1 MKRTIQSWAAAA
13 ALVALAACDP
23 AIAPPFE
30 IETPGAVEG
39 LAFFDADED
48 DVFDPAAGDLA
59 LAGVRMEVRVRDTE
73 QVLAN
78 GTVTSDAQGRFSL
91 QGLPAGTH
99 DLFVDPTTLP
109 QGVVLCENPV
119 PITIEP
125 GVTRFV
131 RLRTRGGCLVPI
143 AEAEAGPQPANV
155 VVRGIVTSFPGQ
167 IRGGYTYIQDPTGG
181 IRIFSSALEGQGIDI
196 GDRIEV
202 SGTLS
207 LFNDDFQLSG
217 ITLREHQE
225 DAGTVTPQPV
235 TTGAIAAAGP
245 SPAAPI
251 QGTLV
256 KVTAAEVT
264 GAFGSGGVNIRN
276 AFIDDGS
283 GATQIRI
290 EGGVASE
297 AQAQA
302 FFTVGKCYDIVGVV
316 GNFRGTGQLF
326 PRSLGDATE
335 VPCS

>member
-13 ALVALAACDP
+13 AVVALAACDP

-30 IETPGAVEG
+30 IETAGAVEG

-59 LAGVRMEVRVRDTE
+59 LAGVGMEVRVRDTE

-99 DLFVDPTTLP
+99 DLFVDPETLP
-109 QGVVLCENPV
+109 EGVVLCENPF

-167 IRGGYTYIQDPTGG
+167 MRSGYTYIQDATGG
-181 IRIFSSALEGQGIDI
+181 IRLFASSLEGRGIEI

-202 SGTLS
+202 SGALS
-207 LFNDDFQLSG
+207 LFNDDFQVSG
-217 ITLREHQE
+217 ITLREHVE
-225 DAGTVTPQPV
+225 DAGTVTAEAA
-235 TTGAIAAAGP
+235 TTGEIAAAGAP
-245 SPAAPI
+245 PTAPI

-256 KVTAAEVT
+256 KVTAAEMT

-290 EGGVASE
+290 ETNVTSE
-297 AQAQA
+297 EGAQA
-302 FFTVGKCYDIVGVV
+302 FFTVGKCYDITGVV
-316 GNFRGTGQLF
+316 GNFRGTAQLF
-326 PRSLGDATE
+326 PRSLDDAAE
-335 VPCS
+335 VPCP